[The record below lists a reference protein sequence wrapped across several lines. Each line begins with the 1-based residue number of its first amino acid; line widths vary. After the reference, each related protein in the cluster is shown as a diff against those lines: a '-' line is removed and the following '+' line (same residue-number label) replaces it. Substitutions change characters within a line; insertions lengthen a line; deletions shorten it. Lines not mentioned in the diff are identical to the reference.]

1 MIPLVGI
8 KKELVDQEQQVR
20 AVAEEVFAQHGIKV
34 AYLVGTMIELPRA
47 ALTAD
52 KIAETAEFFSFG
64 TNDLTQTTFGVSR
77 DDAGKFLPLYLA
89 RDIWLAAARAQLAS
103 PRKLQQ
109 GTGDGLHTQGKTQK
123 SYWAVRKGRP
133 GALDTDRRGP
143 WQQGELSCKVRGLC
157 PSCASK
163 RAAAVVACLR
173 EEVLAEVG
181 HVQWVCPIPSMLRPY
196 FLFHRRRSPLGAARP
211 PNRRGR

>member
-1 MIPLVGI
+1 
-8 KKELVDQEQQVR
+8 
-20 AVAEEVFAQHGIKV
+20 
-34 AYLVGTMIELPRA
+34 
-47 ALTAD
+47 
-52 KIAETAEFFSFG
+52 
-64 TNDLTQTTFGVSR
+64 VSR

-89 RDIWLAAARAQLAS
+89 RDIWPADPFASLDQDGVGQLVEM
-103 PRKLQQ
+103 
-109 GTGDGLHTQGKTQK
+109 GT
-123 SYWAVRKGRP
+123 RKGRP
-133 GALDTDRRGP
+133 SALDPDRRGTR
-143 WQQGELSCKVRGLC
+143 QQGELSCEVRGLC

-211 PNRRGR
+211 PHRRGR